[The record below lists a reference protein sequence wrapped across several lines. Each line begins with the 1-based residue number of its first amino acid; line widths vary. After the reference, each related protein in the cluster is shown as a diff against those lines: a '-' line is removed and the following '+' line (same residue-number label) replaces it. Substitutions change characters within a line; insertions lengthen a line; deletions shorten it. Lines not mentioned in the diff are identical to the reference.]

1 MNDELLIIALHLLAA
16 LAAGGIIGI
25 ERGHHARPAG
35 FRTHALVCLA
45 TCALMMMAI
54 KLPNGVAVAQGI
66 VTGIGFLGA
75 GVIFKEG
82 LNVRGLTTAAAI
94 WMTAALGILIGSGL
108 YLVAAVTT
116 MLTLIVLT
124 LFRWLE
130 VKIPTLAYGELDIS
144 FARNAVMPESELIAL
159 LHTHGFSVSNISY
172 RTSGDGNLF
181 SYNMVIRTTR
191 PGDISRLSSSLR
203 DMPQAISFAIQ
214 TTSNDLVN

>member
-16 LAAGGIIGI
+16 LAGGGIIGI

-54 KLPNGVAVAQGI
+54 HLPNGVAVAQGI

-82 LNVRGLTTAAAI
+82 LNVRGLTTAASI

-116 MLTLIVLT
+116 LLTLVVLT

-130 VKIPTLAYGELDIS
+130 VKIPVLAYAELDIS
-144 FARNAVMPESELIAL
+144 FARTAAVPENELIAL
-159 LHTHGFSVSNISY
+159 LHGHGFSISNISY
-172 RTSGDGNLF
+172 RTSDDGVLF
-181 SYNMVIRTTR
+181 AYNMVIRTTR
-191 PGDISRLSSSLR
+191 PGDISHLASSLR
-203 DMPQAISFAIQ
+203 DMPQAMSFAIS
-214 TTSNDLVN
+214 TTSNDLIN